1 MSNILIL
8 DGAVGT
14 QLEEYG
20 LSLTLPVW
28 SADANIKSPDIVT
41 KIHKEYIRMGSDVI
55 TTNTFRSTPWT
66 FRKAGYSNFKAQN
79 YAKESFFRAID
90 CAREASNDQVQIA
103 GAITSLEDCY
113 QPDQYPGKTAAEDT
127 YGQLLEWFYEGG
139 IKIVLFETMGNVKE
153 LKIALNMA
161 SSSFFSIWVSLIM
174 QNEENILDGTPL
186 SDIVKLKQFKIVE
199 YLLTNCNNTDITIRA
214 LKNIRS
220 LWKGKI
226 GAYPNLGIKEFENSF
241 HDLIDK
247 SNFRSDMKAI
257 LDVNPNI
264 IGACCGSKPEH
275 INILK
280 TLING

>member
-1 MSNILIL
+1 
-8 DGAVGT
+8 
-14 QLEEYG
+14 
-20 LSLTLPVW
+20 
-28 SADANIKSPDIVT
+28 
-41 KIHKEYIRMGSDVI
+41 
-55 TTNTFRSTPWT
+55 
-66 FRKAGYSNFKAQN
+66 
-79 YAKESFFRAID
+79 
-90 CAREASNDQVQIA
+90 
-103 GAITSLEDCY
+103 
-113 QPDQYPGKTAAEDT
+113 
-127 YGQLLEWFYEGG
+127 
-139 IKIVLFETMGNVKE
+139 
-153 LKIALNMA
+153 
-161 SSSFFSIWVSLIM
+161 M

-199 YLLTNCNNTDITIRA
+199 YLLTNCNNTDITVRA